1 MVDWVRYAVRL
12 TAAVVL
18 VGLALVFV
26 MAAAM
31 GGKSRLAMLALS
43 LVVGLAGVF
52 AWPRRPHAWRNDK
65 PTDKQLAFARDLGI
79 EIPRRITKG
88 ELSDL
93 IDQAKRIRDAF

>member
-1 MVDWVRYAVRL
+1 VEAAMVDWVRYAVRL

-31 GGKSRLAMLALS
+31 GGKSR
-43 LVVGLAGVF
+43 GVF